1 MISDTSG
8 TGRKTYP
15 AHEACGSLGTE
26 RGACVGGTHVG
37 FDNVLA
43 PALLTPHR
51 DEELPLR
58 HRMFACSM
66 SEEQAD
72 FSGCQ
77 RYVPSVPNYRTLR
90 EIDCQVAG
98 DGGTV
103 AVRAAAR

>member
-1 MISDTSG
+1 
-8 TGRKTYP
+8 
-15 AHEACGSLGTE
+15 
-26 RGACVGGTHVG
+26 
-37 FDNVLA
+37 
-43 PALLTPHR
+43 
-51 DEELPLR
+51 
-58 HRMFACSM
+58 MFACSM